1 MKKILPATLLAILV
15 AATLAAKAP
24 SSQTVD
30 AGSFGIYVNGKRVG
44 TETFKVEQRSD
55 VSVARSDLRVQ
66 DSGVAQHSEMELSSN
81 GNIMHYSWQ
90 QMQPSKSE
98 LTVEPNDEFLIEK
111 VAAGSGPNDKAYNV
125 PHLLPHSTAILDDN
139 FFLHREILLWRY
151 LASGCTSKSQA
162 VTCTFTPQQF
172 GVLIPAQHAAET
184 VTLDF
189 KDKEKISMKGQQI
202 EVSVFVLQTESGDW
216 FLDLNDQQKVV
227 RMVAGDSNLEVV
239 RD

>member
-1 MKKILPATLLAILV
+1 MKKIFPAALLAILV
-15 AATLAAKAP
+15 AASLAAKVP

-30 AGSFGIYVNGKRVG
+30 AGSFGIFVNGKRVG
-44 TETFKVEQRSD
+44 TESFKVEQRSD
-55 VSVARSDLRVQ
+55 VSVARSDLKIQ
-66 DSGVAQHSEMELSSN
+66 DSGISQHSEMELSAN
-81 GNIMHYSWQ
+81 GNLVHYSWE

-98 LTVEPNDEFLIEK
+98 LSVEPKDEFLIEN
-111 VAAGSGPNDKAYNV
+111 VGAGVGPNEKAYNV
-125 PHLLPHSTAILDDN
+125 PHLLAHSTAILDDN

-172 GVLIPAQHAAET
+172 GVLIPAQHASET
-184 VTLDF
+184 VTLNF
-189 KDKEKISMKGQQI
+189 KDKEKVSIKGQQV
-202 EVSVFVLQTESGDW
+202 EVSVFVLETENGDW

-227 RMVAGDSNLEVV
+227 RMVAGGSNLEVV

>member
-1 MKKILPATLLAILV
+1 MKTILA
-15 AATLAAKAP
+15 AATLVVTIAAALPAKAP
-24 SSQTVD
+24 SAQIVD

-55 VSVARSDLRVQ
+55 VSVARSDLKVQ
-66 DSGVAQHSEMELSSN
+66 DSGISQHSEMELSSN
-81 GNIMHYSWQ
+81 GNIMHYTWEQ
-90 QMQPSKSE
+90 VQPTKSE

-111 VAAGSGPNDKAYNV
+111 VSAGSDPKDKAYNV

-162 VTCTFTPQQF
+162 VTCKFTPQQF

-184 VTLDF
+184 VTVDF
-189 KDKEKISMKGQQI
+189 KDKEKITMKGQQV
-202 EVSVFVLQTESGDW
+202 EVSVFVLQTDNGDW

-227 RMVAGDSNLEVV
+227 RMVAGDANLEVV